1 VICQV
6 SDAWQINNGISR
18 HSFSFKEHFPA
29 HSCPAVLQGGC
40 RAELRGAR
48 STGGLIQGS
57 GRIFTGSG
65 QNDHWTDVHGEAAK
79 VRTEVQ
85 VRDPRRLSIGTIWP
99 FPYVRWLTDKSGIF
113 CYIELFKFK
122 LLAGVP

>member
-18 HSFSFKEHFPA
+18 HSFNFKERFPA

-40 RAELRGAR
+40 RAGLRSAL

-57 GRIFTGSG
+57 GGIFTGLG
-65 QNDHWTDVHGEAAK
+65 QNDHWTEVHGEAAK
-79 VRTEVQ
+79 AGTKVQ
-85 VRDPRRLSIGTIWP
+85 DGNPRGLPIGTP
-99 FPYVRWLTDKSGIF
+99 LGTSVCALVNG
-113 CYIELFKFK
+113 
-122 LLAGVP
+122 